1 MQLSFKSVVIGA
13 VSGIATYFI
22 SIYTLGYTSAIA
34 MPKDFSLALWDSI
47 VVFGLGASLVAF
59 AIHYVALRTLRVQS
73 FPSFAAFLVTVIA
86 ALGIAGLLSTGGNA
100 MASWVLGALFAS
112 LVASRLRGTSKNPHS
127 AAPRRHTSPR
137 LDLTPGHSHEAQR
150 HQDRPV
156 RR

>member
-127 AAPRRHTSPR
+127 AAPRRHTSPAS
-137 LDLTPGHSHEAQR
+137 T
-150 HQDRPV
+150 
-156 RR
+156 